1 MIEKIFSRQKT
12 KKKKKWNLKKKQD
25 RSFLEDNVEVEQGLP
40 FLHTLNRELEQMS
53 VSDCEEGKGGYSKI
67 PMSNS

>member
-1 MIEKIFSRQKT
+1 MES
-12 KKKKKWNLKKKQD
+12 KKEQD

-40 FLHTLNRELEQMS
+40 FLRTLNRELEQMS
-53 VSDCEEGKGGYSKI
+53 VSDCEEGKGGHCKI

>member
-1 MIEKIFSRQKT
+1 MES
-12 KKKKKWNLKKKQD
+12 KKKQD